1 MMKNKILIEICCGSL
16 DDAFVAEKVGADR
29 IELNSC
35 LLQGGLTPS
44 LGTLIEVKER
54 VKIPV
59 VAMVR
64 PRGAGFCYTDAE
76 IDVMMRD
83 AEIFVNHGADGIV
96 FGFLN
101 ADGTIDLK
109 NTEKMVKIIGS
120 KEVVFHRAFDV
131 VPDPFKALDQLI
143 ELGVTRV
150 LTSGQEPTV
159 YEGAP
164 LIAELIKYAKGR
176 IQILPGGGITL
187 RNVKDV
193 IRDTGAD
200 QIHFTSFATH
210 YDYSTTGNSKIYFGG
225 ALYPPEDRYEIADI
239 DIVSKIISRAT
250 EM

>member
-1 MMKNKILIEICCGSL
+1 MKQKILIEICCGSL
-16 DDAFVAEKVGADR
+16 DDALIAEQAGADR

-44 LGTLIEVKER
+44 LGTLIETKKR
-54 VKIPV
+54 LKIPV
-59 VAMVR
+59 IAMVR

-76 IDVMMRD
+76 VDVMMRD
-83 AEIFVNHGADGIV
+83 AEIFVNYGADGIV

-101 ADGTIDLK
+101 ADGTIDVK
-109 NTEKMVKIIGS
+109 NTERMLKIMGD
-120 KEVVFHRAFDV
+120 KEAVFHRAFDV
-131 VPDPFKALDQLI
+131 VPDPFIAIDQLI

-150 LTSGQEPTV
+150 LTSGQEPTA

-200 QIHFTSFATH
+200 QIHFTSFATQ
-210 YDYSTTGNSKIYFGG
+210 YDNSTTGNPKIYFGG
-225 ALYPPEDRYEIADI
+225 ALYPPEDRYDVADI
-239 DIVSKIISRAT
+239 NMVSKIINSVKET
-250 EM
+250 